1 VNAGEAELA
10 RRLER
15 MQWLATGLLALMAI
29 LFILTSLWRDNS
41 PALELVW
48 AFSEAALIGGL
59 ADWFAVT
66 ALFRHP
72 LGLPIPHTAI
82 VPNRKD
88 EIGRS
93 LAKFIAEH
101 FLVRDVLER
110 ELGRLD
116 LAGGLGRWL
125 QQPQNAASLGDD
137 TARALTWVLDDTAS
151 GPLREATVRSL
162 ADMARSLPARQ
173 LLAALIDV
181 LAAGPHTQTLID
193 NLVRFAYEQLDRNKP
208 LIRERIRERSPWWLP
223 RFVDEEI
230 FDQLVSE
237 IERILGEIATDPE
250 HPARQTLLDRLR
262 RTQAL
267 IVDDTEFNTGSDK
280 LGEEFLKHPAVVDF
294 GRDLARHMHAFLCEA
309 LDDTGSDLRRG
320 LEREFARVGQKLAAD
335 PALARRLDS
344 WMTEI
349 VVYLVE
355 TYRTPISS
363 IVSTTIASWDPQSTS
378 RRIELQIGRDL
389 QFIRINGTLVGGF
402 VGLLLY
408 LSWTTTVG

>member
-1 VNAGEAELA
+1 
-10 RRLER
+10 
-15 MQWLATGLLALMAI
+15 MQWLATGLLALMAM
-29 LFILTSLWRDNS
+29 LFILTSLWRDTS
-41 PALELVW
+41 PVLALLW

-93 LAKFIAEH
+93 LADFIAEH
-101 FLVRDVLER
+101 FLVREVLER

-116 LAGGLGRWL
+116 LAGSLGRWL
-125 QQPQNAASLGDD
+125 QQPRNAANLGRD
-137 TARALTWVLDDTAS
+137 TARALRWVLDDTAS
-151 GPLREATVRSL
+151 GPLREAAVQSL

-181 LAAGPHTQTLID
+181 LAAGPHTQTLVD

-208 LIRERIRERSPWWLP
+208 QIRERIRERSPWWLP

-237 IERILGEIATDPE
+237 MERVLGEIATDAE
-250 HPARQTLLDRLR
+250 HPARRTLLERLR

-267 IVDDTEFNTGSDK
+267 IVDDTEFNAGSDT
-280 LGEEFLKHPAVVDF
+280 LRDEFLKHPAVIDF
-294 GRDLARHMHAFLCEA
+294 VRDLARHMHAFLCEA
-309 LDDTGSDLRRG
+309 LADSGSDLRRG
-320 LEREFARVGQKLAAD
+320 LELQFARVGQKLAAD
-335 PALARRLDS
+335 RALARQLDV
-344 WMTEI
+344 WLTEI

-355 TYRTPISS
+355 TYRTPISA
-363 IVSTTIASWDPQSTS
+363 IVSTTIAGWDAQSTS
-378 RRIELQIGRDL
+378 RRIELHIGRDL
-389 QFIRINGTLVGGF
+389 QFIRINGTLVGGI

-408 LSWTTTVG
+408 LSWTTAVG